1 MTFQELQTQVLQLS
15 LDHRWQ
21 LVQLF
26 LESLKQETR
35 SPFKQSSLSR
45 LRGIAK
51 LPELNVT
58 VDSGSY
64 ANYLAQKYQ

>member
-21 LVQLF
+21 LVQLL

-35 SPFKQSSLSR
+35 SPLKQSSLSR

-51 LPELNVT
+51 SSEPNIPT
-58 VDSGSY
+58 
-64 ANYLAQKYQ
+64 